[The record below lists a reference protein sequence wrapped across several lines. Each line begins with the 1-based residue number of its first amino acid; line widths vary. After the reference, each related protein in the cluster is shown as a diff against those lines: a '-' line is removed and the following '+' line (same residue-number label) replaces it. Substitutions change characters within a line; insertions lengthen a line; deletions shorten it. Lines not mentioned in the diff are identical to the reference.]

1 MFLKRTAAA
10 ILGGAILCS
19 GAAFAANLAP
29 QKTEQT
35 TADAVV
41 STDAT
46 AQQAPE
52 IMAERE
58 LYYGTIKELIQDEQ
72 TGTITGLYLESE
84 SAGEYVFH
92 IDEATLLLDSG
103 AGTRTLVNTLK
114 VGQGVYV
121 FHSPVATMSLPPQSY
136 AEAIVTNIPADAG
149 CAMLKTVE
157 AVKTNEDGSVTVT
170 TDRGGL
176 NLTIEKDAQYGD
188 YNGRQV
194 MGVDDLR
201 VGTRIFVRY
210 NTVQESYPAQAST
223 KNVVV
228 APAKEQEGM
237 KISVNG
243 TDLEATA
250 KVQNGTLMV
259 PASAVAKA
267 LGLSTSYANTAEGEQ
282 VKVFNDKTSMVMDIG
297 SDTYLVG
304 DMVLSYGTPA
314 VIEEGT
320 TWMPAQALADLTD
333 TQLSLA
339 TGAVSF
345 TAAQAE

>member
-19 GAAFAANLAP
+19 GAAFAANLVP

-35 TADAVV
+35 VTDSAV
-41 STDAT
+41 STEVT
-46 AQQAPE
+46 AQQTPE
-52 IMAERE
+52 VMAERE

-72 TGTITGLYLESE
+72 SGAITGLYLESE

-92 IDEATLLLDSG
+92 MDEATLLFDSG
-103 AGTRTLVNTLK
+103 AATRTLVNTLA
-114 VGQGVYV
+114 VGQQVYV
-121 FHSPVATMSLPPQSY
+121 FHSPIATMSIPPQSY

-188 YNGRQV
+188 YNGRQI
-194 MGVDDLR
+194 MGADNLR
-201 VGTRIFVRY
+201 VGTRIFAWY
-210 NTVQESYPAQAST
+210 NTVQPSYPAKTNT
-223 KNVVV
+223 KHVVI

-250 KVQNGTLMV
+250 KMQTGTLMV

-267 LGLSTSYANTAEGEQ
+267 LGLSTSYTNSAEGE
-282 VKVFNDKTSMVMDIG
+282 
-297 SDTYLVG
+297 
-304 DMVLSYGTPA
+304 
-314 VIEEGT
+314 
-320 TWMPAQALADLTD
+320 
-333 TQLSLA
+333 
-339 TGAVSF
+339 
-345 TAAQAE
+345 